1 MSADPQ
7 GAGTSDDEEDADVW
21 ASADDESLSGSS
33 ACGDAPSTSEEAGG
47 GGRGDAAVLLTSRRA
62 LNEALEEIAALRADL
77 RIAHAKLAPAA
88 SFAPP
93 DRGPGVRRGPAAGR
107 VHDVVAAAR
116 EARREAAALAAAA
129 DARNAAADA
138 TRDALES
145 EVRALAVR
153 GGNPSAQPS
162 EGGGSAG
169 GGAASW
175 ARERRLLLQDVQRL
189 STLYYKDK
197 LRMAARINEA
207 TQLLATRR
215 VVGRPRNTSS
225 PLRTSTLHTTNG
237 GLVAPRVVRASTPT
251 MQRSWDA
258 AMGTPTTARRA
269 RVSTLGRALEM
280 RSPFTPGVE

>member
-1 MSADPQ
+1 M
-7 GAGTSDDEEDADVW
+7 
-21 ASADDESLSGSS
+21 
-33 ACGDAPSTSEEAGG
+33 
-47 GGRGDAAVLLTSRRA
+47 
-62 LNEALEEIAALRADL
+62 
-77 RIAHAKLAPAA
+77 
-88 SFAPP
+88 
-93 DRGPGVRRGPAAGR
+93 
-107 VHDVVAAAR
+107 HDVVSAAR
-116 EARREAAALAAAA
+116 DARREAAALAAAA

-215 VVGRPRNTSS
+215 VVGPPRNTSS

-251 MQRSWDA
+251 MQRSRDA